1 MTGPYP
7 DPRPIA
13 RLTVQAEPEALAL
26 CRHALAGALAGAAI
40 DEDAVEDLKLVLSEV
55 CKNAVEHA
63 YSGARGVIEIEFR
76 ISPGEF
82 EAAVRDHG
90 RGVGEGAGRGTGWSA
105 MASLTTRHDV
115 RTGES
120 GGTLVTFARTF

>member
-1 MTGPYP
+1 VTSPYP
-7 DPRPIA
+7 GPRPIA
-13 RLTVQAEPEALAL
+13 RLTVQAEPEVLGL
-26 CRHALAGALAGAAI
+26 CRHALAGALMGVAI
-40 DEDAVEDLKLVLSEV
+40 DEDTVEDLKLVLSEV
-55 CKNAVEHA
+55 CKNAIEHA

-90 RGVGEGAGRGTGWSA
+90 RGLSEGAARGTGWSA
-105 MASLTTRHDV
+105 MASLTTRHAV
-115 RTGES
+115 RTAET